1 MNTNSLTSTEKT
13 IYALR
18 SLYESYGYSQYKM
31 SKFEEYD
38 LYVRNKSFLLSDNI
52 IAFTD
57 TTGKLMALKP
67 DVTLSIVKHS
77 GERESGVRR
86 VYYNENV
93 YRVPRGGFAFKE
105 IMQSGLECIGEI
117 DDYNVCEVLML
128 AAKSLAEISDDFVL
142 DISHLGVVSAII
154 DSMELSEETKGR
166 LITAI
171 GEKNAQGIDAACACI
186 DADEGEIGILKSLV
200 SMKGGCDEM
209 LRILEGSKAYS
220 LAEGFAAIIKV
231 LWASFGDKVRIDF
244 SVVDDMR
251 YYTGIVFKGFVRGI
265 PTSVLSGGRYDRLME
280 RMGKRCGAIG
290 FAVYLDLLDMLE
302 IAEDEY
308 DADVFLQYGDDTSL
322 EDIVMA
328 ADEMIKSG
336 KKVVSGRVKPEKLR
350 VREILEI

>member
-1 MNTNSLTSTEKT
+1 MKTNSLTPTEKT

-67 DVTLSIVKHS
+67 DVTLSIVKNS
-77 GERESGVRR
+77 AERESGVRR

-117 DDYNVCEVLML
+117 DDYSVCEVLLL
-128 AAKSLAEISDDFVL
+128 AARSLLEISEDFVL
-142 DISHLGVVSAII
+142 DISHLGIVSTII
-154 DSMELSEETKGR
+154 DSMGVDVETKEK

-171 GEKNAQGIDAACACI
+171 GEKNAQGIDAVGA
-186 DADEGEIGILKSLV
+186 DAEKSRILKSLI
-200 SMKGGCDEM
+200 SIKGDCDEM
-209 LRILEGSKAYS
+209 LTVLKGSEAYA
-220 LAEGFAAIIKV
+220 LAESFAKVIKV
-231 LWASFGDKVRIDF
+231 LKSSFGNKVRIDF

-251 YYTGIVFKGFVRGI
+251 YYTGIVFKGFVKGI
-265 PTSVLSGGRYDRLME
+265 PTSVLSGGRYDKLME
-280 RMGKRCGAIG
+280 RMGKRSGAIG
-290 FAVYLDLLDMLE
+290 FAVYLDLLDMLDG
-302 IAEDEY
+302 EDREY
-308 DADVFLQYGDDTSL
+308 DADVFLQYGDETPI
-322 EDIVMA
+322 EAVVNA
-328 ADEMIKSG
+328 ADELIKNG
-336 KKVVSGRVKPEKLR
+336 KSVVSGKVMPEKLKT
-350 VREILEI
+350 RETVSI

>member
-1 MNTNSLTSTEKT
+1 MNYNSLTPTEKT

-67 DVTLSIVKHS
+67 DVTLSIVKNS
-77 GERESGVRR
+77 NERESGVRR

-117 DDYNVCEVLML
+117 DDYNVCEVLLL
-128 AAKSLAEISDDFVL
+128 AAKSLSEITEDFVL
-142 DISHLGVVSAII
+142 DISHLGIVSSII
-154 DSMELSEETKGR
+154 DSMGVCEEIKGN

-171 GEKNAQGIDAACACI
+171 GEKNTQGIDAACAGLSL
-186 DADEGEIGILKSLV
+186 DECKISILKSLI

-209 LRILEGSKAYS
+209 LQILRGSEAYS
-220 LAEGFAAIIKV
+220 LAESFASIIKV
-231 LWASFGDKVRIDF
+231 LKASFGDKVRIDF

-251 YYTGIVFKGFVRGI
+251 YYTGIVFKGFVKGI
-265 PTSVLSGGRYDRLME
+265 PTSVLSGGRYDKLME
-280 RMGKRCGAIG
+280 RMGKRSGAIG
-290 FAVYLDLLDMLE
+290 FAVYLDLLDLLDTDE
-302 IAEDEY
+302 GEY
-308 DADVFLQYGDDTSL
+308 DADVFLQYGEDTSL
-322 EDIVMA
+322 EKIVKA
-328 ADEMIKSG
+328 VDEMIKSG
-336 KKVVSGRVKPEKLR
+336 KTVISGRVKPEKTR
-350 VREILEI
+350 VRETVEI

>member
-1 MNTNSLTSTEKT
+1 MNSLTPTEKT

-67 DVTLSIVKHS
+67 DVTLSIVKNS

-93 YRVPRGGFAFKE
+93 YRVPRGGFSFKE

-117 DDYNVCEVLML
+117 DDYNVCEVLLL
-128 AAKSLAEISDDFVL
+128 AARSLSEISENFVL
-142 DISHLGVVSAII
+142 DISHLGLVSTII
-154 DSMELSEETKGR
+154 DSMGVSEETKAK

-171 GEKNAQGIDAACACI
+171 GEKNSQGIDAACKGL
-186 DADEGEIGILKSLV
+186 DAAKVNILKSLI
-200 SMKGGCDEM
+200 SMKGDCAEM
-209 LRILEGSKAYS
+209 LEILRGNEVYPIAES
-220 LAEGFAAIIKV
+220 LAAIIKV
-231 LWASFGDKVRIDF
+231 LKASFGEKVRIDF

-251 YYTGIVFKGFVRGI
+251 YYTGIVFKGFIKGI
-265 PTSVLSGGRYDRLME
+265 PTSVLSGGRYDKLME
-280 RMGKRCGAIG
+280 RMGKRSGAIG
-290 FAVYLDLLDMLE
+290 FAVYLDLLDMLDT
-302 IAEDEY
+302 EDGEY
-308 DADVFLQYGDDTSL
+308 DADVFLQYGDDTAL
-322 EDIVMA
+322 EDIAKAV
-328 ADEMIKSG
+328 DEMIKSG
-336 KKVVSGRVKPEKLR
+336 KKVVSGRVIPEKLR
-350 VREILEI
+350 VREILKV

>member
-1 MNTNSLTSTEKT
+1 MSSLTPTEKT

-18 SLYESYGYSQYKM
+18 SLYEGYGYSQYKM

-67 DVTLSIVKHS
+67 DVTLSIVKNS

-117 DDYNVCEVLML
+117 DDYNVSEVLLL
-128 AAKSLAEISDDFVL
+128 AAKSLSEISDEFVL
-142 DISHLGVVSAII
+142 DISDLGIVSSII
-154 DSMELSEETKGR
+154 GSMGASEETKEK

-171 GEKNAQGIDAACACI
+171 GEKNAQGIDAACAGCSV
-186 DADEGEIGILKSLV
+186 DEEKVEMLKSLV
-200 SMKGGCDEM
+200 SMRGGCEEM
-209 LRILEGSKAYS
+209 LKILEGSEAY
-220 LAEGFAAIIKV
+220 AEAESFAAIINV
-231 LWASFGDKVRIDF
+231 LKASFGEKVRIDF

-251 YYTGIVFKGFVRGI
+251 YYTGIVFKGFVKGI
-265 PTSVLSGGRYDRLME
+265 PTSVLSGGRYDKLME
-280 RMGKRCGAIG
+280 RMGKRSGAIG
-290 FAVYLDLLDMLE
+290 FAVYLDLLDMLD
-302 IAEDEY
+302 IEDVEY
-308 DADVFLQYGDDTSL
+308 DADVFVQYGEETPLDVT
-322 EDIVMA
+322 VRA
-328 ADEMIKSG
+328 VDELVKSG
-336 KKVVSGRVKPEKLR
+336 RRVISGRVMLDKLK
-350 VREILEI
+350 VREIVKV